1 MSDIDLVQYGVL
13 KQKVD
18 SMEAKIDKM
27 ESQLDTLIELANR
40 GRGGFWM
47 GMVFVSAISTFVGYI
62 THYWSKWNGFG
73 FFLFAWYFGR
83 VQKRLA

>member
-1 MSDIDLVQYGVL
+1 MNEIDLVQYGVL
-13 KQKVD
+13 QQKVD

-27 ESQLDTLIELANR
+27 ESQLDTLIELANK

-62 THYWSKWNGFG
+62 THYWSK
-73 FFLFAWYFGR
+73 
-83 VQKRLA
+83 

>member
-1 MSDIDLVQYGVL
+1 MNEIDLVQYGVL
-13 KQKVD
+13 QQKVE

-27 ESQLDTLIELANR
+27 EGQLDTLIELANK

-62 THYWSKWNGFG
+62 THYWSK
-73 FFLFAWYFGR
+73 
-83 VQKRLA
+83 

>member
-27 ESQLDTLIELANR
+27 EGQLDTLIELANR

-47 GMVFVSAISTFVGYI
+47 ASLGIRILSSWGRDITAAGKVGV
-62 THYWSKWNGFG
+62 
-73 FFLFAWYFGR
+73 R
-83 VQKRLA
+83 

>member
-1 MSDIDLVQYGVL
+1 MMSDIDLVQYGVL
-13 KQKVD
+13 KQKVE

-27 ESQLDTLIELANR
+27 EGQLDTLIELANR

-62 THYWSKWNGFG
+62 THYWSK
-73 FFLFAWYFGR
+73 
-83 VQKRLA
+83 